1 MVGETILK
9 QLGIG
14 VQNVD
19 SSAVIDVSS
28 TSKGILIPRMTTTQ
42 RNSISSPSV
51 GLKIFNTT
59 TGKENIYNGSG
70 WEETASGDISSWSGT
85 TTNADLTE
93 LFLGG
98 VTNTRYTMQSN
109 STTAFQLLCVARD
122 GTNNKSKVWKIEAV
136 AQRDSSNNSALVGTP
151 SYTVIAQSDISGG
164 TNNWDMD
171 VSINDTDETFRISVT
186 GAAAINIVWTI
197 RG

>member
-1 MVGETILK
+1 MSGETILK

-19 SSAVIDVSS
+19 SSAIIDVSS

-42 RNSISSPSV
+42 RDSISSPSI

-59 TGKENIYNGSG
+59 TGKDNTYNGSS
-70 WEETASGDISSWSGT
+70 WEEVASGDISSWSGL
-85 TTNADLTE
+85 TTNAVETE

-98 VTNTRYTMQSN
+98 VTNSRYTMQSN
-109 STTAFQLLCVARD
+109 STTVFQLLCVARD

-136 AQRDSSNNSALVGTP
+136 SQRDSSNSSALVGTP
-151 SYTVIAQSDISGG
+151 TYTVIAQSDISGG
-164 TNNWDMD
+164 TDDWDIS
-171 VSINDTDETFRISVT
+171 VTVNDTDETFRILVT
-186 GAAAINIVWTI
+186 GQASINIAWNI